1 MADNKANNVE
11 STITLADV
19 DVTATLEGL
28 QDTHAQLSSEA
39 CIAAGWGG
47 FADHTQAAI
56 EAVNALSRLCDEYKR
71 QAAEAVKLAADAD
84 RRAAM
89 PRPMGILDAPSF
101 VPVEAGTIKAT
112 VAGFN
117 DRMATLT
124 GRLSELWAIVHA
136 DDVELLD
143 DVPAPMPTPT
153 PTPTKGKA
161 KRKAKPTMDARVTA
175 ILAKVDSAE
184 ATIDGARQV
193 CRAFVDGNGDA
204 CTLKDGASEALAAM
218 TAVQRRHAVACL
230 EVNTYRTG
238 AHPFAKALFA

>member
-19 DVTATLEGL
+19 DIAATLEGL
-28 QDTHAQLSSEA
+28 EDTHAQLSSEA

-71 QAAEAVKLAADAD
+71 QAAEAVKAAAEAD

-89 PRPMGILDAPSF
+89 PSPSPVVSSF
-101 VPVEAGTIKAT
+101 VPVQARTIKEA

-117 DRMATLT
+117 
-124 GRLSELWAIVHA
+124 GRLSELWAVMNA

-153 PTPTKGKA
+153 PTPTKGKR
-161 KRKAKPTMDARVTA
+161 KKAKPTMDTRVTA

-204 CTLKDGASEALAAM
+204 CTLKDGAAEALEAM
-218 TAVQRRHAVACL
+218 TAAQRRHAVTCL
-230 EVNTYRTG
+230 EVNTYQSG